1 MYIRYGSLKS
11 LIRESI
17 EKTTV
22 SLSDGSVVEF
32 GSNEHI
38 TDMSSILT
46 GLENL
51 KRQHKYGTSAR
62 AKFADASMQ
71 LKKLIKR
78 ASRRKESDDEQQSVV
93 VKSEMSP
100 GRTGYGRGA
109 MGAGQ
114 YNPGFDRRL

>member
-1 MYIRYGSLKS
+1 MQIRLGNLKS

-17 EKTTV
+17 RETTV

-38 TDMSSILT
+38 ADMSSILA

-51 KRQHKYGTSAR
+51 KRQHKYATAAR

-78 ASRRKESDDEQQSVV
+78 ASKNKESDSEQQDFV